1 MLELPPLRAWL
12 LPPELLLLAW
22 LPLLEPPLP
31 RAWLLLLEQ
40 PLRAW
45 LPLPPELLLRA

>member
-1 MLELPPLRAWL
+1 LRAWP
-12 LPPELLLLAW
+12 LPPELQQQAW